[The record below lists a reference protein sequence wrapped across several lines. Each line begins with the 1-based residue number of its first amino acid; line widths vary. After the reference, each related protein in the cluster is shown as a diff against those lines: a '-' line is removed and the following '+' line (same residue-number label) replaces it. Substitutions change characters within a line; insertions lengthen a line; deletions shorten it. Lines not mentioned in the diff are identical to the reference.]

1 MRHPSGGPHFLST
14 QIPLLREAGMYSI
27 AELTEKVTTA
37 LEQLPYDRQPQGLYA
52 PIKYVLSLGGK
63 RIRPVLM
70 LMAYNMYREDVD
82 RIMPVALGLEV
93 YHNFTLL
100 HDDLMDRADVRRGK
114 PCVHKV
120 WNDNTAILSGDNML
134 VMAYQMMS
142 RCPSSAL
149 PSVISIFT
157 ETALQIDEGQQYDM
171 EFEQRTDVTEREYL
185 EMIRLKTS
193 VLLACALQIG
203 ALLGGASEADAQ
215 ALYAYGEKVGLA
227 FQLQDDYLDVYGDF
241 ETFGKAIGGDI
252 LCNKKTF
259 MLINALAHAPE
270 HLRAE
275 LQGWLAATEYD
286 PAEKIEA
293 VRHIYTQVGVDQMAK
308 EQISFYIAQAEDAL
322 HALPIAEE
330 RKEILRQWTEQLLGR
345 KR

>member
-1 MRHPSGGPHFLST
+1 
-14 QIPLLREAGMYSI
+14 MYSV

-171 EFEQRTDVTEREYL
+171 EFEQRSDVTEREYL

-227 FQLQDDYLDVYGDF
+227 FQLQDDFLDVYGDF

-270 HLRAE
+270 HLRTE

>member
-1 MRHPSGGPHFLST
+1 
-14 QIPLLREAGMYSI
+14 MYSV

-270 HLRAE
+270 HLRSE

-286 PAEKIEA
+286 PAEKIES

-322 HALPIAEE
+322 RALPIAEE

>member
-1 MRHPSGGPHFLST
+1 
-14 QIPLLREAGMYSI
+14 MYSI

-171 EFEQRTDVTEREYL
+171 DFEQRTDVTEREYL

-270 HLRAE
+270 HLRSE

>member
-1 MRHPSGGPHFLST
+1 
-14 QIPLLREAGMYSI
+14 MYSV

-203 ALLGGASEADAQ
+203 ALLGGASEADTQ

-270 HLRAE
+270 HLRTE

>member
-1 MRHPSGGPHFLST
+1 
-14 QIPLLREAGMYSI
+14 MYSV

-227 FQLQDDYLDVYGDF
+227 FQLQDDYLDVYGNF

-322 HALPIAEE
+322 RALPIAEE

-345 KR
+345 KK

>member
-1 MRHPSGGPHFLST
+1 
-14 QIPLLREAGMYSI
+14 MYSI

-322 HALPIAEE
+322 RALPIAEE

>member
-14 QIPLLREAGMYSI
+14 QIPLLREAGMYSV

-37 LEQLPYDRQPQGLYA
+37 LEQLSYDRQPQGLYA

-322 HALPIAEE
+322 RALPIAEE

>member
-1 MRHPSGGPHFLST
+1 
-14 QIPLLREAGMYSI
+14 MYSV

-185 EMIRLKTS
+185 EMIRLKVS
-193 VLLACALQIG
+193 K
-203 ALLGGASEADAQ
+203 S
-215 ALYAYGEKVGLA
+215 
-227 FQLQDDYLDVYGDF
+227 
-241 ETFGKAIGGDI
+241 
-252 LCNKKTF
+252 
-259 MLINALAHAPE
+259 P
-270 HLRAE
+270 
-275 LQGWLAATEYD
+275 
-286 PAEKIEA
+286 
-293 VRHIYTQVGVDQMAK
+293 
-308 EQISFYIAQAEDAL
+308 
-322 HALPIAEE
+322 
-330 RKEILRQWTEQLLGR
+330 
-345 KR
+345 

>member
-171 EFEQRTDVTEREYL
+171 EFEQRTDVTESEYL

-308 EQISFYIAQAEDAL
+308 ERISFYIAQAEDAL
-322 HALPIAEE
+322 LALPIAEE

>member
-14 QIPLLREAGMYSI
+14 QIPLLREAGMYSV

-215 ALYAYGEKVGLA
+215 ALYVYGEKVGLA

-308 EQISFYIAQAEDAL
+308 EKISFYIAQAEDAL
-322 HALPIAEE
+322 HALPVAEE

>member
-1 MRHPSGGPHFLST
+1 
-14 QIPLLREAGMYSI
+14 MYSV

-227 FQLQDDYLDVYGDF
+227 FQLQDDYLDVYGNF

-270 HLRAE
+270 HLRTE

-345 KR
+345 KK

>member
-1 MRHPSGGPHFLST
+1 
-14 QIPLLREAGMYSI
+14 MYSV

-322 HALPIAEE
+322 NALPIAEE

>member
-1 MRHPSGGPHFLST
+1 
-14 QIPLLREAGMYSI
+14 MYSI

-114 PCVHKV
+114 PCVHRV

-203 ALLGGASEADAQ
+203 ALLGGASAADAQ

-345 KR
+345 KK

>member
-1 MRHPSGGPHFLST
+1 
-14 QIPLLREAGMYSI
+14 MYSV

-157 ETALQIDEGQQYDM
+157 DTALQIDEGQQYDM
-171 EFEQRTDVTEREYL
+171 EFEQRTDVTESEYL

-270 HLRAE
+270 HLRTE

-286 PAEKIEA
+286 PAEKIES

-322 HALPIAEE
+322 RALPIAEE

>member
-1 MRHPSGGPHFLST
+1 
-14 QIPLLREAGMYSI
+14 MYSI

-227 FQLQDDYLDVYGDF
+227 FQLQDDYLDVYGNF

-322 HALPIAEE
+322 RALPIAEE

>member
-1 MRHPSGGPHFLST
+1 
-14 QIPLLREAGMYSI
+14 MYSV

-270 HLRAE
+270 HLRSE

>member
-1 MRHPSGGPHFLST
+1 
-14 QIPLLREAGMYSI
+14 MYSV

-52 PIKYVLSLGGK
+52 PIRYVLSLGGK

-171 EFEQRTDVTEREYL
+171 EFEQRTDVTECEYL

-270 HLRAE
+270 HLRSE

>member
-1 MRHPSGGPHFLST
+1 
-14 QIPLLREAGMYSI
+14 MYSV

-157 ETALQIDEGQQYDM
+157 DTALQIDEGQQYDM
-171 EFEQRTDVTEREYL
+171 EFEQRTDVTESEYL

-322 HALPIAEE
+322 RALPIAEE

>member
-14 QIPLLREAGMYSI
+14 QIPLLREAGMYSV

-308 EQISFYIAQAEDAL
+308 ERISFYIAQAEDAL
-322 HALPIAEE
+322 LALPIAEE

>member
-1 MRHPSGGPHFLST
+1 
-14 QIPLLREAGMYSI
+14 MYSI

-114 PCVHKV
+114 PCVHRV

-227 FQLQDDYLDVYGDF
+227 FQLQDDYLDVYGNF

-322 HALPIAEE
+322 RALPIAEE

>member
-1 MRHPSGGPHFLST
+1 
-14 QIPLLREAGMYSI
+14 MYSI

-227 FQLQDDYLDVYGDF
+227 FQLQDDYLDVYGNF

-270 HLRAE
+270 HLRSE

>member
-1 MRHPSGGPHFLST
+1 
-14 QIPLLREAGMYSI
+14 MYSI

-227 FQLQDDYLDVYGDF
+227 FQLQDDFLDVYGDF

-270 HLRAE
+270 HLRSE

-330 RKEILRQWTEQLLGR
+330 RKENLRQWTEQLLGR

>member
-14 QIPLLREAGMYSI
+14 QIPLLREAGMYSV

-171 EFEQRTDVTEREYL
+171 EFEQRTDVTESEYL

-270 HLRAE
+270 HLRSE

-308 EQISFYIAQAEDAL
+308 ERISFYIAQAEDAL
-322 HALPIAEE
+322 LALPIAEE

>member
-1 MRHPSGGPHFLST
+1 
-14 QIPLLREAGMYSI
+14 MYSV

-157 ETALQIDEGQQYDM
+157 ETALQIEEGQQYDM

-270 HLRAE
+270 HLRTE

>member
-1 MRHPSGGPHFLST
+1 
-14 QIPLLREAGMYSI
+14 MYSV

-171 EFEQRTDVTEREYL
+171 EFEQRTDVTESEYL

-270 HLRAE
+270 HLRTE

-345 KR
+345 KK

>member
-14 QIPLLREAGMYSI
+14 QIPLLREAGMYSV

>member
-1 MRHPSGGPHFLST
+1 
-14 QIPLLREAGMYSI
+14 MYSI

-252 LCNKKTF
+252 LCSKKTF

-270 HLRAE
+270 HLRSE